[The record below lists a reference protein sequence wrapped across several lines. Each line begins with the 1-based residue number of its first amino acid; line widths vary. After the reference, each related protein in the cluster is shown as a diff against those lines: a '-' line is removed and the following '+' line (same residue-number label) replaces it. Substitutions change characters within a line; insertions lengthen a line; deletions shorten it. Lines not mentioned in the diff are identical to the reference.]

1 VNDSDRRG
9 RGRPSIPVEERR
21 SRLFEAAE
29 RCFDSSRYESVTVN
43 DIVRE
48 AGISSRSFYELFVN
62 KEQLVIELAI
72 HRGDEFVARLES
84 VVAECDTA
92 LEAVERSLA
101 AFLESLPWVIL
112 DLERMSGSVSQR
124 AREVRDLYRAK
135 ISEVL
140 MRHISTI
147 AASVPVSPKEVP
159 DPMSMLVV
167 LAGIE
172 GLAVRFY
179 QEGRPKELRA
189 LHPQLVNALRRFFPS
204 LVSDAVKIPK

>member
-1 VNDSDRRG
+1 VNASDRRG
-9 RGRPSIPVEERR
+9 RGRPSIPAKERR

-29 RCFDSSRYESVTVN
+29 RCFDSSRYESVAVN

-72 HRGDEFVARLES
+72 QRGDEFVARLES

-172 GLAVRFY
+172 GLAERFY
-179 QEGRPKELRA
+179 QEGRHKELRA
-189 LHPQLVNALRRFFPS
+189 LHPQLVNALRRIFPS